1 MSGARG
7 RPHKI
12 PKSQTYNLTFSID
25 QVKKVRKRA
34 KKLGVS
40 APTLIREAVKAYLE
54 DGAIETNILIQ
65 SDQPEKPVSSDELSD
80 LGALYC
86 EYLATNVQNITSIP
100 QLASF
105 YSDTFGLGFKEGVE
119 DALEALK
126 KEFTHTKYASGKT
139 LGEVAAEK
147 VRERLEGE
155 KKGDT

>member
-54 DGAIETNILIQ
+54 DGAIET
-65 SDQPEKPVSSDELSD
+65 KPVSSDGWFLGKYPEKEAELSD
-80 LGALYC
+80 LAG
-86 EYLATNVQNITSIP
+86 
-100 QLASF
+100 F
-105 YSDTFGLGFKEGVE
+105 FGFKDGVE

-139 LGEVAAEK
+139 LGEVAAER
-147 VRERLEGE
+147 VEERLRKEKKYGIPPPERGDGWGEQITESSQGE
-155 KKGDT
+155 KGG

>member
-12 PKSQTYNLTFSID
+12 PRSRTYNLTFSID
-25 QVKKVRKRA
+25 QVKKVRERA
-34 KKLGVS
+34 KKLRVS
-40 APTLIREAVKAYLE
+40 APTLIREAVKVYLE
-54 DGAIETNILIQ
+54 DGAIET
-65 SDQPEKPVSSDELSD
+65 KPVSSDELSD

>member
-1 MSGARG
+1 MRE
-7 RPHKI
+7 
-12 PKSQTYNLTFSID
+12 
-25 QVKKVRKRA
+25 RA
-34 KKLGVS
+34 KKLRVS
-40 APTLIREAVKAYLE
+40 APTLIREAVKVYLE

-65 SDQPEKPVSSDELSD
+65 SDQPENPVSSDGLSD
-80 LGALYC
+80 IAHLGELYC

>member
-1 MSGARG
+1 
-7 RPHKI
+7 
-12 PKSQTYNLTFSID
+12 
-25 QVKKVRKRA
+25 VRERA

-54 DGAIETNILIQ
+54 DGAIET
-65 SDQPEKPVSSDELSD
+65 KPVSSDELSD